1 LASHGDAAGTAAAL
15 LGAVQFG
22 VGALVSP
29 LVGILGNDAV
39 AMGTVVAGGLVLAL
53 VVLVGVV
60 RPWQLRE
67 TPVAVA
73 VA

>member
-1 LASHGDAAGTAAAL
+1 MPVAAL

-60 RPWQLRE
+60 RRE